1 MLCTKSAR
9 ARGEVTKVNWVSIW
23 LEGEWIDVVNCSM
36 ISLARTKALSQ
47 IVIGCQA
54 IVAYPIIISSCIGK
68 AFAFNMGKGSS
79 GGATATENSSTAA
92 SSSCT
97 NNSKQTLPTLIVFDL
112 DDCLWTPEMHE
123 LSGLPSIPVEG
134 PLDPNNIESS
144 PLGTIGMKV
153 PSRRRKGRGGGFDW
167 GGYNN
172 DSEEVVELYPGARQV
187 LRELATNSKY
197 KDLQIAVASTS
208 LEPSYSRAC
217 LEGIEILE
225 GTTLKDMIS
234 YAQIGR
240 TGQLTS
246 RKTSHFRLIQ
256 EESGVPFEEMLF
268 FGKFAITA
276 YVYVCFKASGH
287 QLIYPCYR
295 IW

>member
-1 MLCTKSAR
+1 
-9 ARGEVTKVNWVSIW
+9 
-23 LEGEWIDVVNCSM
+23 M

-54 IVAYPIIISSCIGK
+54 IAAYPIIISSCISK

-97 NNSKQTLPTLIVFDL
+97 NNNKQTLPTLIVFDL

-144 PLGTIGMKV
+144 SLGTIGMKV
-153 PSRRRKGRGGGFDW
+153 PSRRRGRGGGFDW

-225 GTTLKDMIS
+225 GTTMKDMIS

-256 EESGVPFEEMLF
+256 EESGIPFEEMLF
-268 FGKFAITA
+268 FGKVAVSA
-276 YVYVCFKASGH
+276 YMYVF
-287 QLIYPCYR
+287 
-295 IW
+295 

>member
-1 MLCTKSAR
+1 
-9 ARGEVTKVNWVSIW
+9 
-23 LEGEWIDVVNCSM
+23 
-36 ISLARTKALSQ
+36 
-47 IVIGCQA
+47 
-54 IVAYPIIISSCIGK
+54 
-68 AFAFNMGKGSS
+68 MGKGSS
-79 GGATATENSSTAA
+79 GGTTATEKSSTASA
-92 SSSCT
+92 ASCT
-97 NNSKQTLPTLIVFDL
+97 NKQTLPTLIVFDL

-153 PSRRRKGRGGGFDW
+153 PSRRRGRGGGFDW

-172 DSEEVVELYPGARQV
+172 DSEEVVELYPGARQA
-187 LRELATNSKY
+187 LRELATNSVY
-197 KDLQIAVASTS
+197 KDVQVAVASTS

-225 GTTLKDMIS
+225 GTTMKDMIS

-256 EESGVPFEEMLF
+256 EESGIPFEEMLF
-268 FGKFAITA
+268 FGKFAVSA
-276 YVYVCFKASGH
+276 
-287 QLIYPCYR
+287 
-295 IW
+295 